1 MAVRTP
7 TNLSLPLDL
16 VAEVD
21 RVAGK
26 GNRSAFVADAVRRQL
41 RRELL
46 RESMERTAGAWRD
59 KGPSEWSTPG
69 VIAWVRALRSR
80 SSSFS
85 LDRRRHCSQGAGE
98 LTHAVAAAR
107 WVWQMP

>member
-1 MAVRTP
+1 MTVRTP
-7 TNLSLPLDL
+7 TNLSLPVDL

-59 KGPSEWSTPG
+59 KGPSEWSTPDG
-69 VIAWVRALRSR
+69 VVAWVRALRSEET
-80 SSSFS
+80 
-85 LDRRRHCSQGAGE
+85 DPG
-98 LTHAVAAAR
+98 TDD
-107 WVWQMP
+107 